1 MSGSVSTSPACA
13 FLGRRCGY
21 GAGGHSV
28 ENTGPEGPVPA
39 AVPDDG
45 GAGLRPAGAGGGEGR
60 A

>member
-1 MSGSVSTSPACA
+1 MRDKVVTSSACA
-13 FLGRRCGY
+13 FLWRRCGY

-39 AVPDDG
+39 AVSG
-45 GAGLRPAGAGGGEGR
+45 ASGAGLRPAVASAGEVR